1 MAPQLVKKPTERRS
15 KTRFPLQRE
24 LRYRLLENDSI
35 VASGTGETIDIA
47 SHGVAFQIDRPLRA
61 GMFIE
66 LSISW
71 PMMLPG
77 DCPMRLVVFGRV
89 VRNAGRRSACRLVRY
104 EFRTQARAALQP
116 ILAEH
121 RDARLRRW
129 ADACRDEAASF

>member
-15 KTRFPLQRE
+15 KTRFPMRRE

-35 VASGTGETIDIA
+35 VASGVGETIDIA

-77 DCPMRLVVFGRV
+77 DCPLRLVIFGLV
-89 VRNAGRRSACRLVRY
+89 VRSAGRRSACRLIRY
-104 EFRTQARAALQP
+104 EFRTQARVLQP
-116 ILAEH
+116 IPAER
-121 RDARLRRW
+121 RDARLHRW
-129 ADACRDEAASF
+129 AGACRDEAAGF